1 MKIMFIIN
9 LFHIR
14 WILVIFKREFSFNDV
29 LILWE
34 LLWTKE
40 YTLNFELFIALAI
53 LESHRDII
61 LKYLLEVSDRLNK

>member
-1 MKIMFIIN
+1 MKLMFIIN

-53 LESHRDII
+53 LESHSDII

>member
-1 MKIMFIIN
+1 M
-9 LFHIR
+9 
-14 WILVIFKREFSFNDV
+14 IFKREFSFNDV